1 MAKTTKY
8 QKKIAASYN
17 LTKVYPL
24 SEAIDL
30 AKQTHGAKF
39 DAAVDIAVNLGVNPQ
54 KADQMVRGTVTL
66 PHGTGKVPR
75 VLVICSEDKEKEAKA
90 AHADHVGNEVYL
102 KKLEGGWA
110 DIDVIVTMPA
120 LMAKLGR
127 LGKVIGPKGLMPNPK
142 SGTVTTD
149 IGKAVQDIKSGKIS
163 FRVEKSGIIHMSV
176 GRASFEKEKLQE
188 NIEEVMHV
196 ITRLKPV
203 SLKGTYFKKI
213 AISTTMGPG
222 IQVDSQSINTK

>member
-8 QKKIAASYN
+8 QKKITASHN

-24 SEAIDL
+24 VEAMDL
-30 AKQTHGAKF
+30 AKQAHSAKF

-75 VLVICSEDKEKEAKA
+75 VLVICSEDKEKEAKDA
-90 AHADHVGNEVYL
+90 GADHVGNEVYL

-127 LGKVIGPKGLMPNPK
+127 LGKIIGPKGLMPNPK

-149 IGKAVQDIKSGKIS
+149 IGKAVQEIKSGKIS

-176 GRASFEKEKLQE
+176 GRVSFEKEKLQE

-203 SLKGTYFKKI
+203 SLKGIYIKKI